1 MRATGDGRRIL
12 SLCSELQKKMSWR
25 TASAFRGSPPGLA
38 LVMERS
44 SASSTTPMESVA
56 SARRMCDAALPCTC
70 DMSVRTS
77 VLARERNLRNA
88 STASLCARPPSA
100 VLVYSALSA
109 SISAVSSEL
118 TVLCTLSAPYAGSDS
133 AGDGAP
139 ASSALSSA
147 ARACCSP
154 LSRLMKASRSASSPP
169 ESPRR
174 RERCSCPA
182 MAPSLVRHLSSSKR
196 CSTSTTPRVTSSQHT
211 RSRAWWR
218 ARLRE
223 A

>member
-1 MRATGDGRRIL
+1 MRATGEGRRIL
-12 SLCSELQKKMSWR
+12 SLCSELQKKRSWR
-25 TASAFRGSPPGLA
+25 TASALRGSPPGLA
-38 LVMERS
+38 LVMELR
-44 SASSTTPMESVA
+44 SASSTTPISSVP
-56 SARRMCDAALPCTC
+56 SARCMCDAALPCTC
-70 DMSVRTS
+70 GMSVR
-77 VLARERNLRNA
+77 ARERSWRKA
-88 STASLCARPPSA
+88 STASQCARPPSA